1 MTAPRLRVVEA
12 RLRERPV
19 RFRLPFR
26 FGATT
31 VTAAPQAFLRL
42 TIETADGRR
51 VEGQAA
57 ELLVPKWFDKDP
69 GLSEAQNFDQ
79 LRRSLAIAAGLYRD
93 SGPAAAFALHTALE
107 PRQHAAC
114 AAEGLGG
121 LLASFGLALF
131 DRAIL
136 DALCRLEG
144 TDAVTAVRTNR
155 MGLDAATAPD
165 LAEFDLGLF
174 LAGLSPAE
182 TLHARHTV
190 GLADPITTAE
200 IPPAERLEDGL
211 PQSLEQA
218 VAAYGHSH
226 FKLKLSGRADADLDR
241 LARIASVLDTLPHYR
256 ATLDGNE
263 QFAEAGPVVAF
274 WDRFAADPRLARL
287 RSAVLF
293 LEQPIARARAL
304 AEPIHALAERVPVEI
319 DESDAE
325 IGAFPQARALG
336 YRGVS
341 SKSCKGVYRALL
353 NRARIAKWSAE
364 SGTRFFLSTE
374 DLTTQGGV
382 ALQQDLVLAALVGAG
397 HVERNGHHYV
407 DGMAGAPA
415 AEQQAFLA
423 AHPDLYAAS
432 GGRTRLAIRDGR
444 LAIGS
449 VLAARGLGTAVTPD
463 WSAMADG
470 PTEI

>member
-1 MTAPRLRVVEA
+1 VSAPRLRVVEA
-12 RLRERPV
+12 RLYERPV

-26 FGATT
+26 FGAAT
-31 VTAAPQAFLRL
+31 VTGAPQAFLRL
-42 TIETADGRR
+42 TVEAADGRR
-51 VEGQAA
+51 AEGQAA
-57 ELLVPKWFDKDP
+57 ELMVPRWFDKDP
-69 GLSEAQNFDQ
+69 ALTERQNFDQ
-79 LRRSLAIAAGLYRD
+79 LRRSLALARPLYLEEL
-93 SGPAAAFALHTALE
+93 SAPAFALSAAIE

-121 LLASFGLALF
+121 LIASFGLALF
-131 DRAIL
+131 DRAVI
-136 DALCRLEG
+136 DALCRIEG
-144 TDAVTAVRTNR
+144 IDAVTAVRTGR
-155 MGLDAATAPD
+155 IGLTAATAPD
-165 LAEFDLGLF
+165 LGDFDLGRF
-174 LAGLSPAE
+174 LAGLSPADHI
-182 TLHARHTV
+182 HARHTI

-200 IPPAERLEDGL
+200 IAEPLDDGL
-211 PQSLEQA
+211 PQSLKQA

-226 FKLKLSGRADADLDR
+226 FKLKLSGQAEADLDR
-241 LARIASVLDTLPHYR
+241 LRRIAAVLDRLPEYR
-256 ATLDGNE
+256 VTLDGNE
-263 QFAEAGPVVAF
+263 TFAEAGPVAEF
-274 WDRFAADPRLARL
+274 WDRLAADPALARL

-319 DESDAE
+319 DESDAD
-325 IGAFPQARALG
+325 IGVFPRARALG

-341 SKSCKGVYRALL
+341 SKSCKGFYRSLL

-364 SGTRFFLSTE
+364 DGIRYFLSAE

-382 ALQQDLVLAALVGAG
+382 ALQQDLVLAALGGTG

-415 AEQQAFLA
+415 TEQQAFLA
-423 AHPDLYAAS
+423 AHPDLYADA
-432 GGRTRLAIRDGR
+432 GGRARLSIRGGR

-449 VLAARGLGTAVTPD
+449 VLAARGLGTALIPD
-463 WSAMADG
+463 WSAMSDG

>member
-12 RLRERPV
+12 RLYERPV

-26 FGATT
+26 FGAAT
-31 VTAAPQAFLRL
+31 VTGAPQAFLRL
-42 TIETADGRR
+42 TVEAADGRR
-51 VEGQAA
+51 AEGQAA
-57 ELLVPKWFDKDP
+57 ELMVPKWFDKNP
-69 GLSEAQNFDQ
+69 ALTEAQNFDQ
-79 LRRSLAIAAGLYRD
+79 LRRSLAIARPFYLEAP
-93 SGPAAAFALHTALE
+93 PAPVFALSAAIE

-121 LLASFGLALF
+121 LIASFGLALF
-131 DRAIL
+131 DRAVI
-136 DALCRLEG
+136 DALCRIDG
-144 TDAVTAVRTNR
+144 IDAVTAVRANR
-155 MGLDAATAPD
+155 IGLTAATAPD
-165 LAEFDLGLF
+165 LGDFDLDRF
-174 LAGLSPAE
+174 LAGLSPADHI
-182 TLHARHTV
+182 HARHTV

-200 IPPAERLEDGL
+200 IADRLDDGL

-218 VAAYGHSH
+218 IAAYRHTH
-226 FKLKLSGRADADLDR
+226 FKLKLSGKADSDLDR
-241 LARIASVLDTLPHYR
+241 LRRIAAVLERLPDYR
-256 ATLDGNE
+256 VTLDGNE
-263 QFAEAGPVVAF
+263 TFAEAGPVAEF
-274 WDRFAADPRLARL
+274 WDRLKADPALARL

-304 AEPIHALAERVPVEI
+304 AEPIHALAERIPVEI

-325 IGAFPQARALG
+325 IGVFPRARALG

-341 SKSCKGVYRALL
+341 SKSCKGFYRSLL

-364 SGTRFFLSTE
+364 DGGRYFLSAE

-382 ALQQDLVLAALVGAG
+382 ALQQDLVLAALGGTG

-415 AEQQAFLA
+415 AEQRAFLA
-423 AHPDLYAAS
+423 AHPDLYADA
-432 GGRTRLAIRDGR
+432 GGRARLAIRDGR

-449 VLAARGLGTAVTPD
+449 VLAARGLGTALTPD

-470 PTEI
+470 FLET

>member
-31 VTAAPQAFLRL
+31 VTGAPQAFLRL
-42 TIETADGRR
+42 VVETADGRR
-51 VEGQAA
+51 AEGQAA

-69 GLSEAQNFDQ
+69 ALTEAQNFDQ

-93 SGPAAAFALHTALE
+93 AAPASAFALHTALE

-144 TDAVTAVRTNR
+144 TDSVTAVRTNR

-182 TLHARHTV
+182 TLHARHTI

-200 IPPAERLEDGL
+200 IPAAERLEDGL

-241 LARIASVLDTLPHYR
+241 LGRIAAVLDTLPDYR

-263 QFAEAGPVVAF
+263 QFAEAGPVVEF

-287 RSAVLF
+287 RAAVLF

-325 IGAFPQARALG
+325 IGAFPRARALG

-432 GGRTRLAIRDGR
+432 GGRTRLSIRGGR

-449 VLAARGLGTAVTPD
+449 VLAARGLGTAITPD

>member
-1 MTAPRLRVVEA
+1 VTAPRLRVVEA
-12 RLRERPV
+12 RLHERPV

-26 FGATT
+26 FGAAT
-31 VTAAPQAFLRL
+31 VTGAPQAFLRL
-42 TIETADGRR
+42 TVEAANGRR
-51 VEGQAA
+51 AEGQAA
-57 ELLVPKWFDKDP
+57 ELMVPKWFDKDP
-69 GLSEAQNFDQ
+69 ALTERQNFDQ
-79 LRRSLAIAAGLYRD
+79 LRRSLAIARPFYLEER
-93 SGPAAAFALHTALE
+93 PAPAFALSAAIE
-107 PRQHAAC
+107 KQQHAAC

-121 LLASFGLALF
+121 LIASFGLALF
-131 DRAIL
+131 DRAVI
-136 DALCRLEG
+136 DALCRIEG
-144 TDAVTAVRTNR
+144 IDAVTAVRTNR
-155 MGLDAATAPD
+155 IGLATTTAPD
-165 LAEFDLGLF
+165 LGDFDLGLF
-174 LAGLSPAE
+174 LAGLAPAD

-200 IPPAERLEDGL
+200 IAEPLDDGL

-218 VAAYGHSH
+218 VAAYGHTN
-226 FKLKLSGRADADLDR
+226 FKLKLSGQAEADLDR
-241 LARIASVLDTLPHYR
+241 LRRIAAVLDQLPDYR
-256 ATLDGNE
+256 VTLDGNE
-263 QFAEAGPVVAF
+263 QFAEAGPVAEF
-274 WDRFAADPRLARL
+274 WDRLTADPALARL

-319 DESDAE
+319 DESDAD

-336 YRGVS
+336 YRGIS
-341 SKSCKGVYRALL
+341 SKSCKGFHRALL

-364 SGTRFFLSTE
+364 DGIRYFLSAE

-382 ALQQDLVLAALVGAG
+382 ALQQDLVLAALGGAG

-407 DGMAGAPA
+407 DGMAGAPQ
-415 AEQQAFLA
+415 AEQQAFLD
-423 AHPDLYAAS
+423 AHPDLYAEA
-432 GGRTRLAIRDGR
+432 GGRARLSIRDGR

-449 VLAARGLGTAVTPD
+449 VLAARGLGTALTPD

>member
-1 MTAPRLRVVEA
+1 VTAPRLRVVEA
-12 RLRERPV
+12 RLYERPV

-26 FGATT
+26 FGAAT

-42 TIETADGRR
+42 TVEAADGRR
-51 VEGQAA
+51 AEGQAA
-57 ELLVPKWFDKDP
+57 ELMVPKWFDKDP
-69 GLSEAQNFDQ
+69 ALTEQQNFDQ
-79 LRRSLAIAAGLYRD
+79 LRRSLAIARPFYLAAP
-93 SGPAAAFALHTALE
+93 PAPAFALSAEIE
-107 PRQHAAC
+107 PRHHAVCVAG
-114 AAEGLGG
+114 ELGG
-121 LLASFGLALF
+121 LIASFGLALF
-131 DRAIL
+131 DRAVI
-136 DALCRLEG
+136 DALCRIERI
-144 TDAVTAVRTNR
+144 DAVTAVRTNR
-155 MGLDAATAPD
+155 IGLTTATAPD
-165 LAEFDLGLF
+165 LEEFDLGLL
-174 LAGLSPAE
+174 LAGLSPSD

-200 IPPAERLEDGL
+200 IAEPLDDGL

-218 VAAYGHSH
+218 VAAYGHTH
-226 FKLKLSGRADADLDR
+226 FKLKLSGQAESDLERLRRIAAVLDR
-241 LARIASVLDTLPHYR
+241 LPEYR
-256 ATLDGNE
+256 VTLDGNE
-263 QFAEAGPVVAF
+263 QFAEAGPVVEF
-274 WDRFAADPRLARL
+274 WDRFAADPALARL

-325 IGAFPQARALG
+325 IGVFPRARALG

-341 SKSCKGVYRALL
+341 SKSCKGFYRSLL
-353 NRARIAKWSAE
+353 NRARIARWSAE
-364 SGTRFFLSTE
+364 DGIRYFLSAE
-374 DLTTQGGV
+374 DLTTQGGI
-382 ALQQDLVLAALVGAG
+382 ALQQDLVLAALGGTG

-423 AHPDLYAAS
+423 AHPDLYADA
-432 GGRTRLAIRDGR
+432 GGRARLSIRGGR

-449 VLAARGLGTAVTPD
+449 VLAAHGLGTALTPD

>member
-12 RLRERPV
+12 RLYERPV

-26 FGATT
+26 FGAAT

-42 TIETADGRR
+42 TVEAADGRR
-51 VEGQAA
+51 AEGQAA
-57 ELLVPKWFDKDP
+57 ELMVPKWFDKDP
-69 GLSEAQNFDQ
+69 ALTEQQNFDQ
-79 LRRSLAIAAGLYRD
+79 LRRSLAIARPFYLAAP
-93 SGPAAAFALHTALE
+93 PAPAFALSAEIE
-107 PRQHAAC
+107 PRHHAVCVAG
-114 AAEGLGG
+114 ELGG
-121 LLASFGLALF
+121 LIASFGLALF
-131 DRAIL
+131 DRAVI
-136 DALCRLEG
+136 DALCRIERI
-144 TDAVTAVRTNR
+144 DAVTAVRTNR
-155 MGLDAATAPD
+155 IGLTTATAPD
-165 LAEFDLGLF
+165 LEEFDLGLL
-174 LAGLSPAE
+174 LAGLSPSD

-200 IPPAERLEDGL
+200 IAEPLDDGL

-218 VAAYGHSH
+218 VAAYGHTH
-226 FKLKLSGRADADLDR
+226 FKLKLSGQAESDLERLRRIAAVLDR
-241 LARIASVLDTLPHYR
+241 LPEYR
-256 ATLDGNE
+256 VTLDGNE
-263 QFAEAGPVVAF
+263 QFAEAGPVVKF
-274 WDRFAADPRLARL
+274 WDRFAADPALARL

-325 IGAFPQARALG
+325 IGVFPRARALG

-341 SKSCKGVYRALL
+341 SKSCKGFYRSLL
-353 NRARIAKWSAE
+353 NRARIARWSAE
-364 SGTRFFLSTE
+364 DGIRYFLSAE
-374 DLTTQGGV
+374 DLTTQGGI
-382 ALQQDLVLAALVGAG
+382 ALQQDLVLAALGGTG

-423 AHPDLYAAS
+423 AHPDLYADA
-432 GGRTRLAIRDGR
+432 GGRARLSIRGGR

-449 VLAARGLGTAVTPD
+449 VLAAHGLGTALTPD